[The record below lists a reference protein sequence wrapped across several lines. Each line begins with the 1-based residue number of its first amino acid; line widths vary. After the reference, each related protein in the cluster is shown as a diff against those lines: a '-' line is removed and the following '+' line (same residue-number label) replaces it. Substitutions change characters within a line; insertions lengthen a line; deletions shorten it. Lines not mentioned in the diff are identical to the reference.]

1 MKIVCQKCVVGIND
15 GIATTLKFAHPQ
27 MTNKRSVYL
36 LIFIWQQLA
45 IDLYTSYIWVIHKYY
60 MSNTNERWAFTRPTH
75 FVLEAHGR
83 NITSNR
89 SVLLVT
95 AAQGIS
101 VEVTLC
107 EGLLKAR
114 ALHLIHMD
122 WAHSYRGEKT
132 HLESAPSHS
141 LNHRI
146 KYVSLYFMLSIP
158 QETDRM
164 EILHR
169 KSFSVQ
175 DLA

>member
-1 MKIVCQKCVVGIND
+1 
-15 GIATTLKFAHPQ
+15 
-27 MTNKRSVYL
+27 
-36 LIFIWQQLA
+36 
-45 IDLYTSYIWVIHKYY
+45 

-141 LNHRI
+141 LNHII
-146 KYVSLYFMLSIP
+146 KYVSLCFQYPRRQTEWRFSI
-158 QETDRM
+158 ERA
-164 EILHR
+164 
-169 KSFSVQ
+169 F
-175 DLA
+175 